1 MTTAPAPTRLPR
13 NPASPH
19 SDWRDSSACRKEDPE
34 LFFPIAYTQGWK
46 TKTKQAKAVCAGCPV
61 RTTCLEWAL
70 ETGQH
75 SGVWGGMSAGERRGL
90 RRPRETQKERCL
102 RMQPWIEK
110 QLAAGVMQKTI
121 AAQLHVDPVLIS
133 KVIRMFEE
141 ERAAGVVEE
150 VQAA

>member
-1 MTTAPAPTRLPR
+1 MTTATPPTRLPR
-13 NPASPH
+13 NSASPGI
-19 SDWRDSSACRKEDPE
+19 DWRDQAACNNEDPE
-34 LFFPIAYTQGWK
+34 LFFPTAFTQGWK
-46 TKTKQAKAVCAGCPV
+46 TQTKQAKAVCASCPV

-90 RRPRETQKERCL
+90 RRPRETQQERCL

-133 KVIRMFEE
+133 KVIRMFQE
-141 ERAAGVVEE
+141 ERAAGVMEE
-150 VQAA
+150 VKAA